1 VLLAGALGVL
11 VVGILGVAGLAAY
24 TAVTGLPV
32 LEYVA
37 AGVRYL
43 LVPGALVLWLAA
55 AGWGAM
61 GTVVPARWRAVG
73 LGRLVVGFVVLA
85 VAGTAGV
92 FWLEAA
98 VGSGAQLLAATA
110 VAELAGAVLGGA
122 VAVRGLIVS
131 GKRG

>member
-1 VLLAGALGVL
+1 
-11 VVGILGVAGLAAY
+11 
-24 TAVTGLPV
+24 
-32 LEYVA
+32 
-37 AGVRYL
+37 
-43 LVPGALVLWLAA
+43 
-55 AGWGAM
+55 M

-73 LGRLVVGFVVLA
+73 LGRLAVGFVVLA